1 MGTVAWGQD
10 CLRSPRAGP
19 SARRIPPRASLLCG
33 RCPLYDQTRPDAAVV
48 PARAHT
54 SRPSRRLLPRPG
66 PRSLSHVLDPVH
78 APPRPR
84 YGPSGRRPGEQ
95 ARTIGPDRACGR
107 SPGRGLLQRTRAA
120 TRATA
125 SATASVIFEMVP
137 ADSSTLSVEA
147 RWCWISRT
155 SQFLRRI
162 RPGDSH
168 ASSPSRRRWPMALPG
183 RGVKVPARSRGTTG
197 LEGPHL
203 GVHRLGCGPVPGVA
217 ARLGGRL
224 ALFIAQ
230 VLAQAKR
237 PGPSPGPP

>member
-78 APPRPR
+78 VDADRDMGRAGGDPVNRR
-84 YGPSGRRPGEQ
+84 GPS
-95 ARTIGPDRACGR
+95 ARIAPVVDHRVE
-107 SPGRGLLQRTRAA
+107 LLQRTRAA

-155 SQFLRRI
+155 SQFHRRI